1 MVSRKKWLS
10 ARLSAVPEI
19 PNPSEYL
26 EQYTTPPEIAAD
38 FVWEAFMRGDIEGRH
53 TVDLGCGTGR
63 LTAASL
69 ILGASRA
76 TCVDVDREAVRVARE
91 WLTENVSGIT
101 EFLVSDVVE
110 ALPLRFIG
118 DCTVIMNP
126 PFGVWRG
133 GADAAFL
140 RAAASI
146 CDTIY
151 SMHKYVPESVAY
163 LSRLMRDRGFGCEIV
178 KVINFPIRWFLERHR
193 SKVRYVKVAYFRC
206 LSR

>member
-19 PNPSEYL
+19 PNPNEYL

-38 FVWEAFMRGDIEGRH
+38 FVWEAFMRGDVENRH
-53 TVDLGCGTGR
+53 IVDLGCGTGR

-76 TCVDVDREAVRVARE
+76 TCVDIDEEAVMIARE
-91 WLTENVSGIT
+91 WLADNVGGLA
-101 EFLVSDVVE
+101 EFLISDVVE

-118 DCTVIMNP
+118 GCTVIMNP
-126 PFGVWRG
+126 PFGVWRR

-140 RAAASI
+140 RAAASVCRI
-146 CDTIY
+146 VY
-151 SMHKYVPESVAY
+151 SMHKYVPESMVY
-163 LSRLMRDRGFGCEIV
+163 LSSVMRERGFECEIV
-178 KVINFPIRWFLERHR
+178 KVIDFPIRWFLERHR
-193 SKVRYVKVAYFRC
+193 SRVRYVKVAYIRC
-206 LSR
+206 LS

>member
-10 ARLSAVPEI
+10 ARLSTVPEI

-76 TCVDVDREAVRVARE
+76 TCIDIDEEAVRVAKE
-91 WLTENVSGIT
+91 WLTENVGGIT

-110 ALPLRFIG
+110 ALPFRFIG
-118 DCTVIMNP
+118 GCTVIMNP
-126 PFGVWRG
+126 PFGVWRR

-140 RAAASI
+140 KAAASI
-146 CDTIY
+146 CGTIY
-151 SMHKYVPESVAY
+151 SMHKYVPESMAY
-163 LSRLMRDRGFGCEIV
+163 LSRLMSDRGFGCEIM
-178 KVINFPIRWFLERHR
+178 KVVDFPIRWFLERHR
-193 SKVRYVKVAYFRC
+193 SRVRYVKVAYVRC

>member
-1 MVSRKKWLS
+1 MSRKKWLS

-19 PNPSEYL
+19 PSPSEYL

-38 FVWEAFMRGDIEGRH
+38 FVWEAFMRGDIEDRH
-53 TVDLGCGTGR
+53 IVDLGCGTGR

-76 TCVDVDREAVRVARE
+76 TCVDIDEEAVRLARE
-91 WLTENVSGIT
+91 WLTENVDSIT

-118 DCTVIMNP
+118 DCTVVMNP
-126 PFGVWRG
+126 PFGVWRR

-140 RAAASI
+140 KAATSI
-146 CDTIY
+146 CDIIY
-151 SMHKYVPESVAY
+151 SMHKYVPESIAY
-163 LSRLMRDRGFGCEIV
+163 LSRLMGDQGFRCEIV
-178 KVINFPIRWFLERHR
+178 KTVDFPIRWFLERHR
-193 SKVRYVKVAYFRC
+193 SRVRYVRVAYIRC
-206 LSR
+206 IGR